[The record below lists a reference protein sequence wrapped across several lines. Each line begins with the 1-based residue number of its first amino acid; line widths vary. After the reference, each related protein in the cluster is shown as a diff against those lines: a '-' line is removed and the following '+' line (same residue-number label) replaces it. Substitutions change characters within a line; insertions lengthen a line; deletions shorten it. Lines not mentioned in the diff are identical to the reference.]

1 MSGEKKTRSVRL
13 FVGVPVSVACAEEL
27 RQTARELA
35 KAADAAGQRIRW
47 VAPAN
52 YHVTLK
58 FLGWVK
64 PEAEPA
70 LRERIGAALAGATK
84 RRFRVAGLG
93 AFPRVTSARVLWA
106 GVEDGSGLAELAG
119 AVDEAA
125 AELGFAVE
133 KRPFHAHVTLGRA
146 KKVAD
151 VQAMLVD
158 SEHSYSETLCD
169 AVIMYQSV
177 MKSTGSE
184 YSERWRWPLEP

>member
-1 MSGEKKTRSVRL
+1 MSGEKKTKVVRL
-13 FVGVPVSVACAEEL
+13 FVGVPVSARCAEEL

-35 KAADAAGQRIRW
+35 EAAEAAGQRIRW

-64 PEAEPA
+64 PEVEPA
-70 LRERIGAALAGATK
+70 LRERIGAALAGAKK
-84 RRFRVAGLG
+84 RRFQVAELG
-93 AFPRVTSARVLWA
+93 AFPRISSARVLWA
-106 GVEDGSGLAELAG
+106 GVEDGEGLAELAG
-119 AVDEAA
+119 AIEEAT
-125 AELGFAVE
+125 AELGFARE

-151 VQAMLVD
+151 LRPVLVD
-158 SEHSYSETLCD
+158 SEQTYSESPCD
-169 AVIMYQSV
+169 AVILYQSI

-184 YSERWRWPLEP
+184 YSERWSWPLE